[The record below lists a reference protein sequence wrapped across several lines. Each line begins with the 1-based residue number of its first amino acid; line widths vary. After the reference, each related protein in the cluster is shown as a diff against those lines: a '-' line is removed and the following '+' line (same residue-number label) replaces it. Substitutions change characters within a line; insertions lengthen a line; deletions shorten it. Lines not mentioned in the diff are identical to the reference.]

1 MVERLSQP
9 NPIGNATLR
18 TPDGS
23 ILVELPEVPFNPIEE
38 AEKDSNEQRMI
49 DQNTGYFGKTVEQLK
64 EQG

>member
-18 TPDGS
+18 TPEGS
-23 ILVELPEVPFNPIEE
+23 ILVELPEVPFNPVDEV
-38 AEKDSNEQRMI
+38 EKDITEQRMI
-49 DQNTGYFGKTVEQLK
+49 DQDTGYFGKTVEQLK